1 MSEEFAHPKFW
12 TVGVGRNRYQWSCL
26 ACKDDKWRDAR
37 AARRH
42 EKTTQ
47 HQENIGYLLSP
58 RHCPSSSPTRPDV
71 TSPSLNLL
79 TDLLTST
86 HGPQCPPEAAPPSDN
101 HDQFQLDWDAINHDE
116 LYLPSVHEERLTTMA
131 SSLAAWL
138 ADGQD
143 SSDESGS
150 DPPDVQDEDLE
161 PGIRLITIGD
171 YLEPLQPGAQRPSQ
185 RGFAP
190 SSPTWFP
197 WPDKQTCILD
207 VLRHLPRSLFSD
219 SQLQV
224 ILWALSISGVDS
236 VPSTRLLKDIDSS
249 LQSQYGIPTVR
260 YEGALGHIYYVN
272 HLPSII
278 AQEMANPH
286 IRPHIRH
293 YPEDAAGRLDQPWQ
307 ASRWLYEI
315 EPTVTTP
322 MIRKG
327 RQDFYIFELT
337 KLTDGTMVVPER
349 WYTKPAAR
357 NSSPFDLEYWAH
369 AWRAQ
374 AVITGGTSGY
384 VIHTHDIVEVPATDL
399 LLSFPQLL
407 QTYRS
412 DVQPDPRNIIETRG
426 HGILPWTL
434 TDPTD
439 GNEWRL
445 RARGHRVLT
454 YMIWLYCDDTSG
466 NMSKKWNKHNS
477 FLFTAAGLPR
487 VMVHKESSIHFLATS
502 NIAPPL
508 EMLDGIVDQ
517 LEHAQTHGIWAWDV
531 EAREMVLVIPAVLA
545 MLGDNPMQ
553 SELACHVGLQGK
565 FFCRNCWVQGAG
577 VESGQPPDLTGR
589 AVQTNLDDDTRS
601 IETGSLASDSDGSL
615 HQDITRPSKGK
626 GRRSETMQDLVDR
639 ARRFLGANTPRTRQ
653 DTITKL
659 RSMFYEVTSGKGKTR
674 YTKMKTDTGI
684 KDTYMD
690 VFVERILKRVKGIRA
705 GTERF
710 TDAVSAITQGRPVDQ
725 FMSPVWRIKG
735 LDPHQDTPVE
745 VLHVILL
752 GFVKY
757 FWRDAIS
764 RLNDAQKAELQVRL
778 SSFNVSGLGIPPL
791 AGQTLVQYAGSLTG
805 RDFRAISQA
814 APFVLY
820 DLVPLECFEAFLALS
835 SLVPIVWQPCIANI
849 DEHLAAIDYFLNC
862 TARWTPRWFNK
873 PKFHI
878 IRHLPDHIRRFGPAI
893 LFATEGF
900 ESYNAVIRDHSI
912 HSNRQAPSRDIAH
925 GMARCHRIRHLL
937 SGGTFSARGHVT
949 TELPYSDDEHGWLVP
964 GPGVKSLFSINTP
977 SIRNVVADFFGLAD
991 DMVTSEA
998 GSCVHD
1004 KTRPRTLEKTSTAM
1018 RVPHALRHI
1027 ECRLYQSCQSVVASS
1042 GDICR
1047 LGDFVLAQDPCAAR
1061 GALPLIGCIHEI
1073 LQICHSRAQ
1082 QQNQANWLLL
1092 EAFQV
1097 TGSAD
1102 VYHLPRLQASGWVVV
1117 PANALICCI
1126 NVQHNCAGHQCT
1138 GSSTVSVYEER
1149 EKTTKTARRI
1159 EHREPAD
1166 LILNTAQMHNA
1177 IYVQQFRT
1185 QVQQI
1190 QRDWAIHT
1198 GAAAEL
1204 NAQKIKQQKS
1214 SRTNPAPRRQSS
1226 TNPSVSLS
1234 SRFINC
1240 LVVNPISATTL
1251 RTSPV
1256 QGLFFCFYYSC
1267 DPIIH
1272 SYVAA
1277 SFKP

>member
-12 TVGVGRNRYQWSCL
+12 TVGVGRNRYKWSCL

-47 HQENIGYLLSP
+47 HQENVGYLLSP
-58 RHCPSSSPTRPDV
+58 QRCSSSSPTRPDV
-71 TSPSLNLL
+71 APPSPNLL
-79 TDLLTST
+79 TDLSTST
-86 HGPQCPPEAAPPSDN
+86 HGPQRPLEVAPPSDN
-101 HDQFQLDWDAINHDE
+101 HDQFRLDWDAINHDE
-116 LYLPSVHEERLTTMA
+116 LYLTSMHEERLTTMA

-143 SSDESGS
+143 SNFSDESIGLIILG
-150 DPPDVQDEDLE
+150 DPS
-161 PGIRLITIGD
+161 
-171 YLEPLQPGAQRPSQ
+171 EPLQPGAQRPSQ
-185 RGFAP
+185 RGFTP
-190 SSPTWFP
+190 PSPTWFP

-219 SQLQV
+219 TQLQV
-224 ILWALSISGVDS
+224 ILWALSISGVDN

-249 LQSQYGIPTVR
+249 LQSQYGIPSVR

-278 AQEMANPH
+278 TQEMANPR

-307 ASRWLYEI
+307 ATRWLYEI
-315 EPTVTTP
+315 DPTIATP

-327 RQDFYIFELT
+327 WQDFYIFELT
-337 KLTDGTMVVPER
+337 KLTDGSMVVPER

-357 NSSPFDLEYWAH
+357 NSSPFDLEYWAR

-374 AVITGGTSGY
+374 AVITNCTRGY
-384 VIHTHDIVEVPATDL
+384 VIHTHDVVEVPATDL

-412 DVQPDPRNIIETRG
+412 KVQPDPRNIIETRG
-426 HGILPWTL
+426 DGILPWTL
-434 TDPTD
+434 TDPTV

-477 FLFTAAGLPR
+477 FPFTAAGLPR

-577 VESGQPPDLTGR
+577 GESGQPPDLTGR
-589 AVQTNLDDDTRS
+589 AGPTNLDDDTRS
-601 IETGSLASDSDGSL
+601 NETRSVASDSDGSL
-615 HQDITRPSKGK
+615 HQDVTRQLKGK

-659 RSMFYEVTSGKGKTR
+659 RSMFHKVTSGKGKMR

-690 VFVERILKRVKGIRA
+690 VFIERILKRVKGIRA
-705 GTERF
+705 GTEKY
-710 TDAVSAITQGRPVDQ
+710 TDAVSAITQGHPVDH

-752 GFVKY
+752 GFIKY

-764 RLNDAQKAELQVRL
+764 RMNDAQKDELQVRL
-778 SSFNVSGLGIPPL
+778 SSLNVSGLGIPPL

-814 APFVLY
+814 APFVLH
-820 DLVPLECFEAFLALS
+820 DLVPPECFEAFLALS
-835 SLVPIVWQPCIANI
+835 SLVPLVWQPCIANV
-849 DEHLAAIDYFLNC
+849 DEHLTTLQAAIDHFLNC

-878 IRHLPDHIRRFGPAI
+878 IHHLPDHIRRFGPAI

-925 GMARCHRIRHLL
+925 GMARGHRIRHLL
-937 SGGTFSARGHVT
+937 SGGTFSARGHVN
-949 TELPYSDDEHGWLVP
+949 TELPYSDDERDWLVP
-964 GPGVKSLFSINTP
+964 GPGVKSLFSISSP
-977 SIRNVVADFFGLAD
+977 SIRNVVADFFGLD
-991 DMVTSEA
+991 DDTVTSEP

-1004 KTRPRTLEKTSTAM
+1004 KTRPQTLEKTSTAM
-1018 RVPHALRHI
+1018 RVPHALQHVER
-1027 ECRLYQSCQSVVASS
+1027 RLYQSCQSVAASN

-1047 LGDFVLAQDPCAAR
+1047 LGDFVLGQDPCAAS
-1061 GALPLIGCIHEI
+1061 GALPLIGCVHEI

-1082 QQNQANWLLL
+1082 QKNQANWVLLQT
-1092 EAFQV
+1092 FQV
-1097 TGSAD
+1097 TGTAD
-1102 VYHLPRLQASGWVVV
+1102 VYHLPCLRASAWLVL

-1126 NVQHNCAGHQCT
+1126 NVQHNCAGNKCT
-1138 GSSTVSVYEER
+1138 RSSTISIYEER
-1149 EKTTKTARRI
+1149 EKTAKTMRRI
-1159 EHREPAD
+1159 EHRNPTD
-1166 LILNTAQMHNA
+1166 LVLNIAQMRNA
-1177 IYVQQFRT
+1177 IHMQQFRT
-1185 QVQQI
+1185 QVQQMD
-1190 QRDWAIHT
+1190 RDWAIHT

-1204 NAQKIKQQKS
+1204 NAQRFKQA
-1214 SRTNPAPRRQSS
+1214 NM
-1226 TNPSVSLS
+1226 
-1234 SRFINC
+1234 
-1240 LVVNPISATTL
+1240 
-1251 RTSPV
+1251 
-1256 QGLFFCFYYSC
+1256 Y
-1267 DPIIH
+1267 
-1272 SYVAA
+1272 
-1277 SFKP
+1277 